1 MDNTSATI
9 AGTLYVVATPIGNL
23 QDISARA
30 ITILK
35 SVDAILAED
44 TRHSQ
49 QLLNALGIN
58 KQLTSLHAHNEI
70 DKSQLIIEKLQ
81 NGQSFAL
88 ISDAGTPLI
97 SDPGFILIRT
107 ARLMGITIVP
117 IPGACAFIAALS
129 VAGIPCDSFLFA
141 GFLPAK
147 QPARIK
153 KLQLLR
159 QNEHTVI
166 LYESTHRLLDC
177 IDDIIDV
184 FGSDYCFFLA
194 KEITKSFEHFLHTNA
209 LEIKSWLL
217 AESARIKGE
226 FVIILPA
233 QAEPEQ
239 QSNDE
244 QLLRVLLTELPVKQA
259 VKLASSLSSTSKNDL
274 YKLALQLQ
282 TPDQT

>member
-23 QDISARA
+23 QDISSRA
-30 ITILK
+30 IGILK

-58 KQLTSLHAHNEI
+58 KSLISLHAHNEA

-81 NGQSFAL
+81 KGQTFAL

-97 SDPGFILIRT
+97 SDPGFVLIRT
-107 ARLMGITIVP
+107 ARLRGIPIVP

-129 VAGIPCDSFLFA
+129 VAGIPCDSFIFA

-147 QPARIK
+147 QHARMK
-153 KLQLLR
+153 KLQSLR
-159 QNEHTVI
+159 HSEHTVI

-177 IDDIIDV
+177 IDDIIAV
-184 FGSDYCFFLA
+184 FGNDYCFFLA
-194 KEITKSFEHFLHTNA
+194 KEITKSFEHFIHATA
-209 LEIKSWLL
+209 LEIKKWLL
-217 AESARIKGE
+217 AEASRIKGE

-233 QAEPEQ
+233 QPDLEQ
-239 QSNDE
+239 SSNDE
-244 QLLRVLLTELPVKQA
+244 HLLRVLLTELPVKQA
-259 VKLASSLSSTSKNDL
+259 VKLACSLSHTSKNEL

-282 TPDQT
+282 AT

>member
-23 QDISARA
+23 QDISSRA
-30 ITILK
+30 VTILK

-58 KQLTSLHAHNEI
+58 KQLTSLHAHNEA

-81 NGQSFAL
+81 KGQSFAL

-117 IPGACAFIAALS
+117 IPGACAFVAALS

-147 QPARIK
+147 QQARIK
-153 KLQLLR
+153 KLELLR

-184 FGSDYCFFLA
+184 FGSNYCFFLA
-194 KEITKSFEHFLHTNA
+194 KEITKSFEHFLHASA
-209 LEIKSWLL
+209 LEIKNWLF

-259 VKLASSLSSTSKNDL
+259 VKLACSLSSTSKNDL

-282 TPDQT
+282 TPDQS